1 MTKKEEDKKIVTDD
15 DFATDE
21 DEKKDE
27 EELYFES
34 VDEGPITGGHGITNN
49 EKEEMLKQV
58 LENAGYGYEPKPRKD
73 GDEIWTPCGENVPK
87 EPKPMSKETK
97 DKLSKAKRSERLKG
111 FLDEEL
117 RRS

>member
-1 MTKKEEDKKIVTDD
+1 MTNNKKDKKILTDD
-15 DFATDE
+15 DFATD
-21 DEKKDE
+21 DDM
-27 EELYFES
+27 
-34 VDEGPITGGHGITNN
+34 PIPGGRITNN

-97 DKLSKAKRSERLKG
+97 G
-111 FLDEEL
+111 
-117 RRS
+117 

>member
-15 DFATDE
+15 DFAPADDE
-21 DEKKDE
+21 MEDE
-27 EELYFES
+27 EELYLYDS
-34 VDEGPITGGHGITNN
+34 VDEGPIAEGHGITND
-49 EKEEMLKQV
+49 EKEQMLKQV

-97 DKLSKAKRSERLKG
+97 DKLSKAKRSERLKD
-111 FLDEEL
+111 FLDEE
-117 RRS
+117 